1 MARECYPGDLTE
13 VRDDLEY
20 AGRTPASSI
29 SFAMCRGREWRLL
42 GRRFITSVE
51 PAASAGASF
60 HAASIV
66 GAFHGVMAPMTPTGS
81 RIVSIP
87 ALTLERR
94 QA

>member
-13 VRDDLEY
+13 VRDDLERRPDPRLFDQLCY
-20 AGRTPASSI
+20 VQ
-29 SFAMCRGREWRLL
+29 GREWRLL

>member
-13 VRDDLEY
+13 VRDDIEY
-20 AGRTPASSI
+20 AGRTPRL
-29 SFAMCRGREWRLL
+29 FDQLCYVQGREWRLL
-42 GRRFITSVE
+42 GRRFSTSVE

-60 HAASIV
+60 QAAIIV